1 MFPELRKKHFRSY
14 VPVFKNLVIS
24 PKMEYTIFVCSAL
37 VAHCR
42 GRGMMVKLRKR
53 EGHAMQFVRTADL
66 KKGMR
71 LARPIYSKTGVLL
84 FERNSN
90 LTAQAIESIRNFG
103 LLGIYILE
111 PAEPLPPMS
120 EEDLEYERFQTM
132 TVSTLQEELSKLLTV
147 KRQGRMQIII
157 STLIKKFGHLDG
169 KINFY
174 QNLRSKEDYVY
185 RHSLNVAILCTM
197 ICHVMNLRL
206 EDQML
211 TICAA
216 IVHDMGKLDCNSE
229 SVYGDA
235 QSVEEQQRLYN
246 VQLQTGDLL
255 EEAFASDGPVI
266 RRICT
271 QAAKAQF
278 DAMRGEKNNPNV
290 KMVAG
295 AKILMVANRYD
306 ELTAMKLS
314 GAVQSEVR
322 AIQELLDNPEVY
334 DPAVVSALIQSIKI
348 LFPGVSIEMNT
359 GEKALVLVENKNNI
373 LRPVVLSFLDN
384 SIIDLE
390 LPANAD
396 LHIVDIM
403 KTLDNRYIMDTE
415 TLRNAGFQ
423 IKESGEDV

>member
-1 MFPELRKKHFRSY
+1 
-14 VPVFKNLVIS
+14 
-24 PKMEYTIFVCSAL
+24 
-37 VAHCR
+37 
-42 GRGMMVKLRKR
+42 
-53 EGHAMQFVRTADL
+53 MQFVRTADL

-90 LTAQAIESIRNFG
+90 LTAQAIESVRNFG

-120 EEDLEYERFQTM
+120 EEDLEFERFQTM
-132 TVSTLQEELSKLLTV
+132 TVSTLQEELSKLLAV

-157 STLIKKFGHLDG
+157 STLLKKYGHLDE
-169 KINFY
+169 KMNFY

-197 ICHVMNLRL
+197 ICHVMNLHL
-206 EDQML
+206 EDQMQ

-216 IVHDMGKLDCNSE
+216 IVHDIGKINYNSE

-235 QSVEEQQRLYN
+235 QSEEELQRLYS
-246 VQLQTGDLL
+246 VQIQTGDLL
-255 EEAFASDGPVI
+255 EEAFASDGPSI

-271 QAAKAQF
+271 QAAKAQM
-278 DAMRGEKNNPNV
+278 DAARGESNNSNT
-290 KMVAG
+290 KMVIG
-295 AKILMVANRYD
+295 ARILMVANRYD

-322 AIQELLDNPEVY
+322 AIQELLDKPEVY
-334 DPAVVSALIQSIKI
+334 DPAVVSALIQSINI
-348 LFPGVSIEMNT
+348 LFPGVSVEMNT

-396 LHIVDIM
+396 MHIVDIM

-415 TLRNAGFQ
+415 TLRNAGFEM
-423 IKESGEDV
+423 KESGEEI

>member
-1 MFPELRKKHFRSY
+1 
-14 VPVFKNLVIS
+14 
-24 PKMEYTIFVCSAL
+24 
-37 VAHCR
+37 
-42 GRGMMVKLRKR
+42 
-53 EGHAMQFVRTADL
+53 MQFVKTSDL

-90 LTAQAIESIRNFG
+90 LTAQAIESVRNFG

-120 EEDLEYERFQTM
+120 EEDLEFERFQTM
-132 TVSTLQEELSKLLTV
+132 SVSTIQDELSKILTV
-147 KRQGRMQIII
+147 RRQGRMQIII
-157 STLIKKFGHLDG
+157 STIIKKYGHLDG
-169 KINFY
+169 KMNFY

-197 ICHVMNLRL
+197 ITHVMNLRL
-206 EDQML
+206 DEQMQ

-216 IVHDMGKLDCNSE
+216 IVHDMGKINYASE
-229 SVYGDA
+229 TVYGDI
-235 QSVEEQQRLYN
+235 QSEEDQQKLYS
-246 VQLQTGDLL
+246 VQLQVGDLI
-255 EEAFASDGPVI
+255 EEAFAADGASI

-271 QAAKAQF
+271 QAAKAQM
-278 DAMRGEKNNPNV
+278 DATKGELFGNNA
-290 KMVAG
+290 KMVTG

-306 ELTAMKLS
+306 EMTAMKL
-314 GAVQSEVR
+314 GGEVQSEVK
-322 AIQELLDNPEVY
+322 AIKELLDNPEIY
-334 DPAVVSALIQSIKI
+334 DPAVVSALIQSINI

-390 LPANAD
+390 LPANED
-396 LHIVDIM
+396 MHIVDIM

-415 TLRNAGFQ
+415 TLRNAGYEV
-423 IKESGEDV
+423 KE